1 MNQSSWINTQAIN
14 TQAKKAALTMATL
27 AAGALAV
34 LSLSS
39 PANAYP
45 GAPLPFDEILSLKG
59 SCRLA
64 NPEKPNQVRIGL
76 VENVGITP
84 DPTCANQKPRLVLV
98 SEWVKAKRG
107 QTPETIEQKT
117 HARYAYTSYYGEYL
131 WYLTYRVEILNPD
144 GSKINLPM
152 TEIEYD
158 RSLRLL
164 PLMSQHSP
172 MQATLT
178 YVSNKLSGLS
188 ITPDTERH
196 KTLPI
201 VATCTTKKN
210 VIHTYTSRI
219 SETAEHLTA
228 QENCPDGSQM
238 TLEQSLVKGSEKDWE
253 TVWQNNDYNQTRGFY
268 KTNYAISVKSKFG
281 VELASFSVN
290 GTTWNAYVLD
300 LKTASEKHPVLLTY
314 DVEKN
319 VIIDL
324 KAQVNPR
331 QF

>member
-1 MNQSSWINTQAIN
+1 MNQSSWINTHAIN

-27 AAGALAV
+27 AAGALAA

-39 PANAYP
+39 QANAYP
-45 GAPLPFDEILSLKG
+45 GAPLPFDEILSLKA

-64 NPEKPNQVRIGL
+64 NPENANQVRIGL

-98 SEWVKAKRG
+98 SEWVKAERG
-107 QTPETIEQKT
+107 QTPETIQQKT
-117 HARYAYTSYYGEYL
+117 PARYAYTSYHGDDL

-210 VIHTYTSRI
+210 VIHTYASRI

-228 QENCPDGSQM
+228 QDQCPDGSQM
-238 TLEQSLVKGSEKDWE
+238 TLEQSLVKSSEKDWE
-253 TVWQNNDYNQTRGFY
+253 TAWKNSFDLTRVFY

-290 GTTWNAYVLD
+290 GTTWNAYVLN
-300 LKTASEKHPVLLTY
+300 LKTASEKHPALLTY

-319 VIIDL
+319 VIIDV
-324 KAQVNPR
+324 KAQANPR